1 MWSKMY
7 IRRETQLKAG
17 RQARKYESFLRNKLL
32 FFIMM
37 KKILFL
43 VLLYFNIRGKS
54 ECNPWLST
62 SDILRYRA
70 TGLHC
75 IINLLALLQQF
86 LSLWNESMIII
97 DDERKFY

>member
-1 MWSKMY
+1 MY

-54 ECNPWLST
+54 ECNP
-62 SDILRYRA
+62 
-70 TGLHC
+70 
-75 IINLLALLQQF
+75 
-86 LSLWNESMIII
+86 
-97 DDERKFY
+97 